1 MALTPM
7 IVIGCGGSGGK
18 VVVGLRQRLEIELR
32 RLGWNEGIPEA
43 WQLLYVDTPGAQ
55 ETNIEFGS
63 PLPSADY
70 ISTSSQ
76 QQVYAPI
83 DSMVA
88 GHASNHE
95 CLDRLVGW
103 RPPPELNVPVAN
115 GAGQWRA
122 VGRTVAFSGLDRFAD
137 RFKASHSSC
146 VTGQAQLQ
154 RLGELVGDPAMPDT
168 TPFVTVISSMAGG
181 TGAGIFMDIC
191 DVARVVE
198 PDLQDRI
205 MSVLFTAEVFQN
217 IPGGAGLQPNTVA
230 VLSELMAGYFDRDRQ
245 AESLYTGIVNAQQDA
260 LMSSGPSYPFVVG
273 MQTLGGQPLT
283 EISQSYRAV
292 TETLAAALMSPSVYK
307 DLLEFQIT
315 NWSNNAM
322 PNKTK
327 WDFGNPSFA
336 GGQLQS
342 GGMVSS
348 FGSSRLSVGS
358 KLFGEYAVHRLTRQ
372 VVEFLIDGHLDE
384 GRELLQDRNATQD
397 EIISEFRSARG
408 LKFVSDCGLREVDDP
423 GGQEHNQVLDAVRSE
438 ETIRQDASQWF
449 TSLKSELAQHSKLSK
464 QQWVTAIQQTVPNR
478 LNSLTSDIDREIDR
492 NIEEL
497 TGNLPARIV
506 EETSRVMSELGVA
519 VARALVEY
527 ASTHIGEASA
537 QLDRQAQT
545 ELRGGDRW
553 KDLVNNAVSELGQRD
568 KVDIDHSLIGGD
580 NGAIK
585 MASSLGYRTV
595 RSNIYSKT
603 AEFLR
608 RLQNQ
613 VLKPL
618 VAQLDQ
624 VMEALSNADIR
635 TEISKLPSDT
645 GVPTRFSPTPF
656 DFCLVEVDEW
666 PDLFKRLVRETTER
680 ETEEFRAADNAGTL
694 RRMIGGGGFT
704 INRDGRD
711 EQVASAI
718 GLSAEWSR
726 VRSAQFATNLSVA
739 DITDRARNWVG
750 RPDVAIGMFIA
761 ENLDSYL
768 SPTERDGLPNRD
780 FPNRLAKFQDQLSL
794 ALNAATPLISI
805 DTNVFSRV
813 HPNST
818 MTQSMATLNVEPL
831 PVSGEARDVAETV
844 LAPYAN
850 RHATKA
856 LADFFDDGTTSAE
869 TVLIVSQLAGAVHPS
884 AVMSLTQPINSA
896 WQQTKVS
903 SATINGFWQFRRAR
917 ILPEAVPVSPG
928 VLQSMIKGWFLGR
941 AFGLIDN
948 PTSSDGFSIGS
959 PRGTKKFPW
968 PLLRCG
974 HLDDRLANKT
984 HQWDWLPAVLESL
997 GLAYMLVP
1005 TEPDVLDAYDEL
1017 FVLGRDGEVH
1027 MDQWMTTGTIDGAVC
1042 EPRVTYSGAN
1052 ETTFDA
1058 LHTAFVQNKE
1068 VTAKRHAGANL
1079 RADPSEFARVDFGH
1093 AMYPNIV
1100 AALSELISEIPRP
1113 SDDEMLL

>member
-7 IVIGCGGSGGK
+7 IVIGCGGSGSK
-18 VVVGLRQRLEIELR
+18 VVVGLRQRLEVELR
-32 RLGWNEGIPEA
+32 RLGWDEGIPRA
-43 WQLLYVDTPGAQ
+43 WQLLSVDTPGAQ
-55 ETNIEFGS
+55 ETNMEFGP

-83 DSMVA
+83 DYSVSS
-88 GHASNHE
+88 HASNQQA
-95 CLDRLVGW
+95 LDRLVGW

-122 VGRTVAFSGLDRFAD
+122 VGRTVAFSGLDRFAK
-137 RFKASHSSC
+137 RFKSGLSSC
-146 VTGQAQLQ
+146 IGGQAQLQ
-154 RLGELVGDPAMPDT
+154 RLGELVGDPAMPGT
-168 TPFVTVISSMAGG
+168 TPFVVVISSMAGG

-217 IPGGAGLQPNTVA
+217 LRGGSGFQPNTVA

-245 AESLYTGIVNAQQDA
+245 AERLYTGIVDEQQDA

-273 MQTLGGQPLT
+273 MQTLSGQPLT

-327 WDFGNPSFA
+327 WEFGNPSFA

-358 KLFGEYAVHRLTRQ
+358 KLFGEYAVHRLTRE
-372 VVEFLIDGHLDE
+372 VIEFLIDGHLDE
-384 GRELLQDRNATQD
+384 GRELLQDKNATQD
-397 EIISEFRSARG
+397 EVISHFRSSRG
-408 LKFVSDCGLREVDDP
+408 LQFVSDCGLREVDLPD
-423 GGQEHNQVLDAVRSE
+423 QAHTQVVDAVRSE
-438 ETIRQDASQWF
+438 PEIQRECSQWWML
-449 TSLKSELAQHSKLSK
+449 LKSELAEHGDLGKT
-464 QQWVTAIQQTVPNR
+464 QWMQAIQQTVPNR
-478 LNSLTSDIDREIDR
+478 LRKVMIDVDREVDR

-497 TGNLPARIV
+497 AVELPARIV

-519 VARALVEY
+519 VARSLLEY
-527 ASTHIGEASA
+527 ASVHIGEASS
-537 QLDRQAQT
+537 QLIMQAQEEKLAAEHWT
-545 ELRGGDRW
+545 DMAGRAL
-553 KDLVNNAVSELGQRD
+553 AELGKND
-568 KVDIDHSLIGGD
+568 KVSVGHGLIGGD

-585 MASSLGYRTV
+585 KATVLGYRTI
-595 RSNIYSKT
+595 RSSVYSRT
-603 AEFLR
+603 ADFLR
-608 RLQNQ
+608 ELQDQ
-613 VLKPL
+613 VLRPL

-624 VMEALSNADIR
+624 VLEALSNSEIR
-635 TEISKLPSDT
+635 TEISKFPSDS

-666 PDLFKRLVRETTER
+666 PELFKSLVRETTQR
-680 ETEEFRAADNAGTL
+680 EKEEFRGVDSAATL

-704 INRDGRD
+704 VDQDGRD
-711 EQVASAI
+711 KQIASAI
-718 GLSAEWSR
+718 SLSAEWSR
-726 VRSAQFATNLSVA
+726 GRSIHFTTYLTVA
-739 DITDRARNWVG
+739 DITERARDWVG
-750 RPDVAIGMFIA
+750 RNDVAIGTFID
-761 ENLDSYL
+761 EDLNSYL
-768 SPTERDGLPNRD
+768 SPTDRDGLPRRE
-780 FPNRLAKFQDQLSL
+780 FPQRLAKFQDQLSA
-794 ALNAATPLISI
+794 ALNAATPLIAI
-805 DTNVFSRV
+805 DPNVFSRV

-818 MTQSMATLNVEPL
+818 MAQSMTTLDVEPL
-831 PVSGEARDVAETV
+831 PVGGQAREVAEKV
-844 LAPYAN
+844 IAPVAQQ
-850 RHATKA
+850 HSTKQ
-856 LADFFDDGTTSAE
+856 LADFFDDGTTSSE
-869 TVLIVSQLAGAVHPS
+869 SVLIVSQLAGAVHPS

-896 WQQTKVS
+896 WQSTKVS
-903 SATINGFWQFRRAR
+903 PAMINGFWQFRRAR

-948 PTSSDGFSIGS
+948 PSVSDGFSIGS
-959 PRGTKKFPW
+959 PRGRKRFPW

-974 HLDDRLANKT
+974 HLDQGLANQT
-984 HQWDWLPAVLESL
+984 HQWDWLPAILETL

-1005 TEPDVLDAYDEL
+1005 TEPGVLDAYDEL
-1017 FVLGRDGEVH
+1017 FLLGRDGEVH
-1027 MDQWMTTGTIDGAVC
+1027 MDKWMSSGTIDGAIC
-1042 EPRVTYSGAN
+1042 NPRVPHSGAN

-1058 LHTAFVQNKE
+1058 LHSALVKNKKAIAE
-1068 VTAKRHAGANL
+1068 RHAGTNL
-1079 RADPSEFARVDFGH
+1079 SADASEFFRVDFGH
-1093 AMYPNIV
+1093 ALYPNIV

-1113 SDDEMLL
+1113 SDGEMLL